1 MTRLKSFVS
10 RQKGGATVE
19 WTVATFALT
28 VALFVPWDGNQSAM
42 AMFMDAIRAFYAS
55 TTFSISLP

>member
-1 MTRLKSFVS
+1 MKLKSYIA
-10 RQKGGATVE
+10 RQKGGATIE

-42 AMFMDAIRAFYAS
+42 AQFMDGVRTFYANS
-55 TTFSISLP
+55 TFSLSLP